1 MGFVALMGLGLNA
14 GITEEDRKSSA
25 YHKQFI
31 LGDKRKSTAAI
42 AIAKA
47 NGEDDPFGAEAKAGT
62 VDYDP
67 EVGYACEMALMQ
79 ASGVG
84 GLGKGTPFPG
94 AETAKVPLA
103 ELLSAGVKQEPVEV
117 SFGEGLSLK
126 LEVAGFKEKKG
137 WCQCW

>member
-1 MGFVALMGLGLNA
+1 M
-14 GITEEDRKSSA
+14 
-25 YHKQFI
+25 
-31 LGDKRKSTAAI
+31 
-42 AIAKA
+42 
-47 NGEDDPFGAEAKAGT
+47 
-62 VDYDP
+62 DYAP